1 MSGYSRPYPLY
12 ELPHCDD
19 LLHMIRQQV
28 REDANR
34 VAFRFRRGKQLD
46 QRTIGEFSSDKGIN
60 GSD

>member
-34 VAFRFRRGKQLD
+34 VAFRFRRG
-46 QRTIGEFSSDKGIN
+46 
-60 GSD
+60 